1 MGTKTISIM
10 DDVHSLLLMNKM
22 KNESFS
28 DLIRRVLSKKK
39 NIMKF
44 AGAWK
49 NVSDKTI
56 NDMKLRIKK
65 LRKNSTGA
73 LLKNDMYR
81 L

>member
-10 DDVHSLLLMNKM
+10 NDVYKLLLINKM
-22 KNESFS
+22 KDESFS
-28 DLIRRVLSKKK
+28 DVIRRTLSKKK

-49 NVSDKTI
+49 NVSDNAI
-56 NDMKLRIKK
+56 NDMKNEIKK
-65 LRKNSTGA
+65 LRKSSTEA

-81 L
+81 F